1 MIILKKKPSEFC
13 YQSKKNNYKLSF
25 CQNYEMSHF
34 LKIKKYIYTFLNTFI
49 LYQCN
54 IDNLIK
60 DVS

>member
-1 MIILKKKPSEFC
+1 
-13 YQSKKNNYKLSF
+13 
-25 CQNYEMSHF
+25 MSHF
-34 LKIKKYIYTFLNTFI
+34 LKIKKYNYTFLNTFI